1 MLEVFQ
7 NKCLRIILHIFWPNK
22 ITNALRANWD
32 AAHLVRVKDK
42 KMEVDWPCQQN
53 ATDIYSQSSHAL
65 GPLPEIGGG
74 DDQKRRGEGPW
85 SER

>member
-7 NKCLRIILHIFWPNK
+7 NKCLRRILHIFGQQDNQCGAP
-22 ITNALRANWD
+22 RANWD
-32 AAHLVRVKDK
+32 PAHIVRSKEITMEWIGHVK
-42 KMEVDWPCQQN
+42 QN
-53 ATDIYSQSSHAL
+53 TSDIYSKSSHAL
-65 GPLPEIGGG
+65 DPPETGGG